1 GNFLSLTLTLG
12 FSGLC
17 FVEGGLHGH
26 AIAWLVSVPLC
37 ALLLVG
43 EKSGGRWAVIAFFAA
58 SVVAGLDLA
67 GIELPLGY
75 DPKWAS
81 IVSSAGYVGL
91 VLFMFI
97 LGLIFE
103 SGRARSFSRMQDAL
117 GKLAAINERLVH
129 LNNEKNEFLGI
140 AAHDLKHPLT
150 VIAGSA
156 ELVTMSKD
164 YNQISKLAKNIVGA
178 SRRMTSLIANL
189 LDANAIEE

>member
-37 ALLLVG
+37 ALLVVG

-75 DPKWAS
+75 DPKWTS

-103 SGRARSFSRMQDAL
+103 SGRARSFARMQDAV
-117 GKLAAINERLVH
+117 GNLAATNERLVH

-140 AAHDLKHPLT
+140 AAHDLKNPLT

-156 ELVTMSKD
+156 DLIAMTDDQGRVR
-164 YNQISKLAKNIVGA
+164 KLASNIVSA
-178 SRRMTSLIANL
+178 ATRMQRLIADL
-189 LDANAIEE
+189 L